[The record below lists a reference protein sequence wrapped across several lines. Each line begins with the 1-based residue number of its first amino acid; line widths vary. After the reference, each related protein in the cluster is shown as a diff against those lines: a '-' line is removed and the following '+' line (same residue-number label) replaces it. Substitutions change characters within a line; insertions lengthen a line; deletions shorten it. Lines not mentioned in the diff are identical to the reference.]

1 MFDKD
6 GHHLATYGEIVHGS
20 DEGDGWLRVG
30 DRYLPMQLGGKPVLV
45 LREEKSQTKQ
55 HSAVGTPSVQVVD
68 GGGPRLEV
76 VKKKDNKE
84 DETVEQQVAQTAS
97 HAAVVPADL
106 LPKGEFDHS
115 QDGLWMRLLTACFNS
130 TTGVVS
136 LGLVLA
142 AVGVALA
149 LLCTLCERRYGARL
163 RELAALK
170 RDEVAAP
177 QRVQVPPQQPERR
190 FLGNPSRLMADATGT
205 RAGPPTVYR
214 RQERTLPAP
223 APAAAQR
230 EEATLAATEPTQG
243 AERAA
248 QLAPSSVGSG
258 MEESA
263 AANGPEP
270 ACATTISGS
279 DRPASSTSGASAASQ
294 RPPCGPA
301 DACGAAAHQ
310 PTAKEAAG
318 AAAEVASSGAA
329 VCGMCGSVWSTGQ
342 LQCAECA
349 AVGERQIAG
358 QPAASI

>member
-1 MFDKD
+1 
-6 GHHLATYGEIVHGS
+6 
-20 DEGDGWLRVG
+20 
-30 DRYLPMQLGGKPVLV
+30 MQVAGKPVLV

-55 HSAVGTPSVQVVD
+55 HSAVGTPTLQVVD
-68 GGGPRLEV
+68 GGGSRLEAV
-76 VKKKDNKE
+76 AKKDNKE
-84 DETVEQQVAQTAS
+84 DDTVEQHVAKTAS
-97 HAAVVPADL
+97 QAAVVPADL

-190 FLGNPSRLMADATGT
+190 FLGNPSRLMADATAT

-230 EEATLAATEPTQG
+230 EEPTLAATEPTQG

-270 ACATTISGS
+270 ACAGSTISGF

-294 RPPCGPA
+294 APRGPV
-301 DACGAAAHQ
+301 DASGAAAHL
-310 PTAKEAAG
+310 PTPKEAAG

-329 VCGMCGSVWSTGQ
+329 VCGMCGNVWSNGQ

-358 QPAASI
+358 RPAASV